1 MTDIFVEIGG
11 GDMIVELV
19 GREIVVDLPAGIPG
33 AQGIQGETGA
43 AGATGPQG
51 APGAPGAQGSQG
63 IPGAVMNRCVS
74 VAGIS
79 GNTLTGNGS
88 AKTFRVVHMSALEYP
103 PVTILDGLVGV
114 TVRADRVTSTEID
127 LKFSKA
133 PTSGKTYKI
142 TVI

>member
-11 GDMIVELV
+11 GDMIAELI

-43 AGATGPQG
+43 TG
-51 APGAPGAQGSQG
+51 APGATGATGGTGAQGPQG
-63 IPGAVMNRCVS
+63 IPGAVVNRCVS
-74 VAGIS
+74 VVGIS

-88 AKTFRVVHMSALEYP
+88 AKTFRVVHTSALEYP
-103 PVTILDGLVGV
+103 PVTVLDGLVGA
-114 TVRADRVTSTEID
+114 TVRVDRVTSTEID

-133 PTSGKTYKI
+133 PTIGKTYKI